1 MIVELQS
8 FGHKHGPPPAA
19 DLVFDARVL
28 PNPHW
33 VEELRPHSGR
43 EPLIAAYVLENSAG
57 REFLALHLNL
67 LRFLLERSRDSG
79 REFLRVAVGCTGGR
93 HRSVAV
99 SEALASALADLVPV
113 NLTHRDI
120 EK

>member
-1 MIVELQS
+1 VIIELQS
-8 FGHKHGPPPAA
+8 FGHKHGPPPDA

-43 EPLIAAYVLENSAG
+43 EPLIAAYVLENPTG
-57 REFLALHLNL
+57 RDFLALHLQL
-67 LRFLLERSRDSG
+67 LRFILERVQAVDRKC
-79 REFLRVAVGCTGGR
+79 LRVAVGCTGGR

-99 SEALASALADLVPV
+99 SEALAAALSQAAPIK
-113 NLTHRDI
+113 LTHRDI

>member
-1 MIVELQS
+1 MIIELQS

-43 EPLIAAYVLENSAG
+43 EPLIAAYVLENTIG
-57 REFLALHLNL
+57 RDFLALHLQL
-67 LRFLLERSRDSG
+67 LRFILERGQAVG
-79 REFLRVAVGCTGGR
+79 RECLRVAVGCTGGR

-99 SEALASALADLVPV
+99 SEALAAALVQRAQVR
-113 NLTHRDI
+113 LTHRDI